1 MENFDT
7 NINIKNLK
15 KFIYQENQS
24 DFNEKKQ
31 KFENILN
38 LKITNDIFELLYFNS
53 KICPSFNIVSR
64 EKSNFIQD
72 LFV

>member
-15 KFIYQENQS
+15 KFIYQENQT

-38 LKITNDIFELLYFNS
+38 CKIRKDIFEIL
-53 KICPSFNIVSR
+53 
-64 EKSNFIQD
+64 
-72 LFV
+72 